1 MPRMQTTAYC
11 NRLPPAASRWLPKWQ
26 SLDGQRWQRRVAIG
40 GGSRGAA
47 CYATDK
53 VRAPAGA
60 ALRRGA
66 WTNCRRDNVPYTA
79 YPHSWSSQSSRR
91 RIGVASAGRESNHS
105 RPARLGPL
113 KAPARG
119 DVPGPLGLENRLASA
134 ESQRLIVADVLLHC
148 CDGARP
154 EAKRICVMVAVFLRE
169 SG

>member
-60 ALRRGA
+60 DATPRRMYKLSP
-66 WTNCRRDNVPYTA
+66 RHVPYNA

-105 RPARLGPL
+105 RRARLGPL

-148 CDGARP
+148 CDGAPTRS
-154 EAKRICVMVAVFLRE
+154 RTHLRH
-169 SG
+169 GRRLFTGK

>member
-1 MPRMQTTAYC
+1 
-11 NRLPPAASRWLPKWQ
+11 
-26 SLDGQRWQRRVAIG
+26 
-40 GGSRGAA
+40 
-47 CYATDK
+47 
-53 VRAPAGA
+53 
-60 ALRRGA
+60 
-66 WTNCRRDNVPYTA
+66 
-79 YPHSWSSQSSRR
+79 
-91 RIGVASAGRESNHS
+91 VASAGRESNHS

-154 EAKRICVMVAVFLRE
+154 EAERICVMVAVFLRE